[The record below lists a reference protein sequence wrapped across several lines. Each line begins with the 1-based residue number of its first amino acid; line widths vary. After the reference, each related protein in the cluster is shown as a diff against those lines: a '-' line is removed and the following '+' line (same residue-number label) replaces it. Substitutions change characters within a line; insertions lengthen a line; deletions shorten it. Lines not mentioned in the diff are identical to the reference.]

1 MQRMH
6 SESLPSVPAR
16 RAHLY
21 DQDSGRRPFT
31 HPARGSSMTMA
42 LVREQYWVPRL
53 RQSTRKVIKSCY
65 GCRRFQGKAVL
76 QPPPG
81 MLPADRTDGSRPFET
96 IGVDYAGP
104 IKYVKKRKEEGL
116 LGQYISS

>member
-1 MQRMH
+1 
-6 SESLPSVPAR
+6 
-16 RAHLY
+16 
-21 DQDSGRRPFT
+21 
-31 HPARGSSMTMA
+31 
-42 LVREQYWVPRL
+42 
-53 RQSTRKVIKSCY
+53 
-65 GCRRFQGKAVL
+65 
-76 QPPPG
+76 